1 MRQPC
6 QRVVQ
11 HRHHH
16 AVEDDGHQDEVVE
29 ARILHQL
36 DAVRA
41 REALRRKHAQGLG
54 VVLNGSG
61 LDVAVVVVGGGDG
74 MEGFESD
81 VRRRMGRRRVGSL
94 VKSWGNRENRECRV
108 ENMG

>member
-1 MRQPC
+1 MRE
-6 QRVVQ
+6 RVLDAFVPGCASSCRTTPDLQ

-61 LDVAVVVVGGGDG
+61 LDVAVVFVGGGARLLCAR
-74 MEGFESD
+74 GF
-81 VRRRMGRRRVGSL
+81 
-94 VKSWGNRENRECRV
+94 KS
-108 ENMG
+108 